1 MHSYDLTQWVLF
13 FFIYSFIGW
22 VWESCYVSLR
32 KRRWVNRGFM
42 HGPMLPL
49 YGSGALVVLV
59 STIGV
64 RDNVV
69 LIFVLGMSAA
79 TILEYFTG
87 AVMESLFHV
96 RYWDYSS
103 QKLNLK
109 GYICVTSSL
118 CWGCFSV
125 LLVRV
130 VHLPIEAAVLRLP
143 SAAAT
148 WISMILAVTAAV
160 DLTQSFNEA
169 MDMRRLLAQLE
180 ESKKQIRKMQDK
192 LRVTTEEVREDYR
205 KYLQE
210 RSEKKLT
217 RRKAY
222 LERINMKRIETQ
234 DLLSDLYE
242 RTDQLL
248 REELPSKVNSLIGE
262 ERRADLLT
270 LKQNIKEELR
280 KMSSRTDRG
289 YLRVAEHLRRNPTAV
304 SERFK
309 EALEEIRRIMGG

>member
-1 MHSYDLTQWVLF
+1 MYFYDLTRWVLF

-49 YGSGALVVLV
+49 YGSGALVVLI

-64 RDNVV
+64 RDNVA
-69 LIFVLGMSAA
+69 LIFLLGMTAA
-79 TILEYFTG
+79 TILEYVTG
-87 AVMESLFHV
+87 TVMEALFHV

-109 GYICVTSSL
+109 GYICAAASL

-130 VHLPIEAAVLRLP
+130 IHVPIEAAVLRLP

-148 WISMILAVTAAV
+148 WISMILSVTAAV

-180 ESKKQIRKMQDK
+180 ESRKQIRKMQDR

-210 RSEKKLT
+210 RSEKKLS

-222 LERINMKRIETQ
+222 LERIDIKRKETQ
-234 DLLSDLYE
+234 NLLAALYE
-242 RTDQLL
+242 RADQLL
-248 REELPSKVNSLIGE
+248 HEELPSKVSGLIGE
-262 ERRADLLT
+262 ERREDLLG
-270 LKQNIKEELR
+270 LKQNIKEELG
-280 KMSSRTDRG
+280 KMRSRTDRG
-289 YLRVAEHLRRNPTAV
+289 YLRAAEHLRRNPTAV
-304 SERFK
+304 SDRFK

>member
-87 AVMESLFHV
+87 AVMESL
-96 RYWDYSS
+96 
-103 QKLNLK
+103 L
-109 GYICVTSSL
+109 TSSL

-210 RSEKKLT
+210 RSEKKHT